1 MCEMEDDVEAEM
13 LFSTLSGDTYVFVL
27 SFTQPVTIQENMT
40 IDVLLSTDFTY
51 SLDID
56 ANDIKEFNAYQVNL
70 TIVEDISSGTLV
82 TFTVKTE
89 IYSLKGDALTNLQF
103 NMELKPKQKTE
114 VEPAIPQTTTE
125 AVNSA
130 ATTTVLA
137 AAAA

>member
-56 ANDIKEFNAYQVNL
+56 ANDIKEFNAY
-70 TIVEDISSGTLV
+70 
-82 TFTVKTE
+82 
-89 IYSLKGDALTNLQF
+89 
-103 NMELKPKQKTE
+103 
-114 VEPAIPQTTTE
+114 
-125 AVNSA
+125 
-130 ATTTVLA
+130 
-137 AAAA
+137 